1 MSTASA
7 HLHSHDSAAVAVF
20 VLRVSRYR
28 QTCRHCTA
36 APSPASHSHRVA
48 PLPAFAQRSSS
59 MSTAPSVLSPLSNPP
74 LSLPEQEFVERED
87 SSPTRQQN
95 NAESNHT
102 KQTAR
107 SAQPSKPAVFSFA
120 PPTMPPSRFAS
131 NGSDSSAEDEGF
143 SRRTTPEL
151 EDFCLWLARL
161 PVEYNHPR
169 PLKLPHT
176 PNGAAAAGSVLT
188 VRETDGIAV
197 VFDRL
202 VSEGLQKLATEG
214 FLTLM
219 NAVSALT
226 MP

>member
-1 MSTASA
+1 
-7 HLHSHDSAAVAVF
+7 
-20 VLRVSRYR
+20 
-28 QTCRHCTA
+28 
-36 APSPASHSHRVA
+36 
-48 PLPAFAQRSSS
+48 

-95 NAESNHT
+95 NAEPNHT
-102 KQTAR
+102 KQTAH
-107 SAQPSKPAVFSFA
+107 SVQPSKPAVFSFA

-188 VRETDGIAV
+188 VRETDRIAV

-202 VSEGLQKLATEG
+202 VSECFLGCPVLDADGRYRDQVDVLALVWFVCEMFKARQQQQWQRTAS
-214 FLTLM
+214 T
-219 NAVSALT
+219 ASAARLVLSCSSLLCLWQT
-226 MP
+226 TRSLSRR